1 MSKVFA
7 RVQNLSDAKN
17 LSNQD
22 ISCVCSVTQSCP
34 TLCGPM
40 DCIPP
45 GSSVHGILQVRILEW
60 VAMPYSE
67 GSFQPRDRIK
77 STSLA
82 SHTLADRFFTTEPI
96 WETNIIP
103 LDFPNEAQLI
113 NFMLK
118 VQVPQFQEYILS

>member
-1 MSKVFA
+1 MSEVFA

-22 ISCVCSVTQSCP
+22 ISRVCSVTQSCP

-82 SHTLADRFFTTEPI
+82 SHTLADRFFTPSAT
-96 WETNIIP
+96 WEATIYHT
-103 LDFPNEAQLI
+103 LQQLKKT
-113 NFMLK
+113 LK
-118 VQVPQFQEYILS
+118 MQKKKKKKNP